1 MIIYSVMKIY
11 KKNQVFNENYAS
23 EGVPNKFLHIDVTSS
38 NKNFEMFV
46 KNSSF
51 LTP

>member
-1 MIIYSVMKIY
+1 MKIY

-23 EGVPNKFLHIDVTSS
+23 EGVPNKFLHKTSS

>member
-23 EGVPNKFLHIDVTSS
+23 EGVPNKTSS